1 MSASDPSIV
10 VFTTLFPSPAQP
22 QAGVFIRERMFRIAA
37 TLPLTVVAPRPWF
50 PFQSVLRKWRPHFR
64 PESPAEEVQ
73 EGIRVLRPRF
83 MSFPGMLKRLDG
95 LFLAWGSFATMRR
108 LKRSGRLDILDAH
121 FAYPDG
127 YAAGLLGAWL
137 RVPVTVTLRGTEI
150 RHALDPVLMPRVR
163 RALQSACRI
172 FAVAESLKRVAC
184 ALGVPDD
191 KVRVVGNGVDTD
203 KFHETDKR
211 DARRRFGLPDD
222 APVMISVGGLVERKG
237 FHRVIECMPALLQ
250 RYPNL
255 QYVIVGAAGP
265 EGDYSEI
272 LRAQVRELGL
282 VDRVHFV
289 GSVAPQALKVPL
301 SAADIFVLATR
312 NEGWANV
319 FLEAM
324 ACGLPVV
331 TTDVGG
337 NREVVCDERLG
348 IVVPFGERTAL
359 QNALFRALEGGWDR
373 DHIVAYA
380 RRNSWDSRVRVLLAE
395 FRAIAGATPWTALP
409 DRREQS

>member
-1 MSASDPSIV
+1 MSGSHPSIV

-22 QAGVFIRERMFRIAA
+22 QAGVFIRERMFRVAA
-37 TLPLTVVAPRPWF
+37 TLPLTVVAPRAWF
-50 PFQSVLRKWRPHFR
+50 PFQAVLRKWRTHFR

-83 MSFPGMLKRLDG
+83 LSFPGTLKRLDG
-95 LFLAWGSFATMRR
+95 LFLALGSLATMRR
-108 LKRSGRLDILDAH
+108 LQRSGRLDILDAH
-121 FAYPDG
+121 FAYPEG

-137 RVPVTVTLRGTEI
+137 RVPVTVTLRGTEV
-150 RHALDPVLMPRVR
+150 RHATDPVLVARVR
-163 RALQSACRI
+163 RALHSARRI
-172 FAVAESLKRVAC
+172 FAVAESLKRIAC
-184 ALGVPDD
+184 VLGIPDHN
-191 KVRVVGNGVDTD
+191 VRVVGNGVDTD

-211 DARRRFGLPDD
+211 DARRHFGLPDD

-237 FHRVIECMPALLQ
+237 FHRVIECMPVLLQ

-265 EGDYSEI
+265 EGDFSEV
-272 LRAQVRELGL
+272 LRAQVRDLGL
-282 VDRVHFV
+282 ADRVHFV
-289 GSVAPQALKVPL
+289 GGIAPQALKVPL
-301 SAADIFVLATR
+301 SAADVFVLATR

-337 NREVVCDERLG
+337 NREVVCEERLG
-348 IVVPFGERTAL
+348 MVVPFGERRGLENAIAL
-359 QNALFRALEGGWDR
+359 ALERRWDR
-373 DHIVAYA
+373 DYIVAYA
-380 RRNSWDSRVRVLLAE
+380 QRNSWDSRVRVLLEE
-395 FRAIAGATPWTALP
+395 FRAIAGATPCTALP
-409 DRREQS
+409 GRREQN